1 MSTVMEDPVAQAIA
15 SLRQNGFE
23 AFYAVDVPSA
33 REVVLS
39 RIPIGATV
47 GVGDSVSVRQL
58 GVLEELEAGGR
69 LVVNPFGKEIS
80 LLSTAGEIRESQRW
94 YMHKQ
99 AVNCEYF
106 ITGANAVTRDGMLVS
121 TDAGGNRVGGMIFG
135 PRQVVIVVGTN
146 KIVRDLAEALHRIK
160 NVIAPALC
168 RIKGRKTP
176 CVVEGRC
183 TDCRSPERVC
193 RVTVVLERCPT
204 YTPTTVV
211 LVDADLGLG
220 WDENWPQERIGRIF
234 GACSEL
240 TWLKSRSGTFT
251 RPE

>member
-1 MSTVMEDPVAQAIA
+1 VEDLLAETLA
-15 SLRQNGFE
+15 SLRRNGFG
-23 AFYAVDVPSA
+23 ALYAADVGVA
-33 REVVLS
+33 REAVLS
-39 RIPIGATV
+39 LIPVGATV

-69 LVVNPFGKEIS
+69 LVVNPFGREVS
-80 LLSTAGEIRESQRW
+80 LRSTAGEISETQRW
-94 YMHKQ
+94 HMHKQ

-135 PRQVVIVVGTN
+135 PQQVVIVVGKN
-146 KIVRDLAEALHRIK
+146 KIVRDLEEAFHRIK

-176 CVVEGRC
+176 CAVEGRC
-183 TDCRSPERVC
+183 TDCRSPERAC
-193 RVTVVLERCPT
+193 HVTVVLERCPT
-204 YTPTTVV
+204 YTPVTVV

-220 WDENWPQERIGRIF
+220 WDEDWPRERVEQIYA
-234 GACSEL
+234 ACSAL
-240 TWLKSRSGTFT
+240 TWLKRQPDGSDLSGK
-251 RPE
+251 PA